1 MIQAIE
7 TTYQGYR
14 FRSRLEARWAV
25 FFDALGMEWQYE
37 KEGYNLGQEGYYL
50 PDFWLP
56 YESGEP
62 GWGHWVE
69 IKPLAPTDSEC
80 RKLAALAKLSGHRTY
95 CCAGDPGN
103 CDIDVEKDGRRLPF
117 PAPIFSS
124 NGLREGI
131 LAARSAR
138 FDHREAP

>member
-103 CDIDVEKDGRRLPF
+103 CEVWIWQHHHQGQPKSGDFLF
-117 PAPIFSS
+117 PPRYSPQMACGKES
-124 NGLREGI
+124 
-131 LAARSAR
+131 
-138 FDHREAP
+138 